1 MTVEMVLRI
10 AYFVLKKSSAIGN
23 TQYARMYRFVGL
35 FFASILLFVACQAGG
50 NTLKPIRPEA
60 TPVGPFDSRPIPVS
74 FSDLNDNPGAYQNKL
89 IRVSGTYTR
98 LPLPT
103 CGHTSGP
110 RLEWALVSG
119 NLRLD
124 ARGFEPVLRLLPGG
138 IILTVD
144 GFWRQYQGP
153 LGCGKEADDGTA
165 WYLETLQ
172 IVQPNP
178 LPGVFEVGVSPGVDQ
193 PPDPLAPTPDGTGTA
208 EPELQ
213 ITLIAGTP
221 TGTIGLTPSPTT
233 SGGIPT
239 STPTRTPTLSA
250 PVTGT
255 ATPSRTPTVPIT
267 GTPPTPTPTPT
278 PSQTPPPGATQPGPA
293 TPTSIVPSTPPGYPG
308 PGDDPPPTSYP

>member
-1 MTVEMVLRI
+1 M
-10 AYFVLKKSSAIGN
+10 GN

-35 FFASILLFVACQAGG
+35 FFVLILFLVACQAGG
-50 NTLKPIRPEA
+50 NSLKPIRPEP
-60 TPVGPFDSRPIPVS
+60 TPIGPFEGRPIPVS
-74 FSDLNDNPGAYQNKL
+74 FPDLNDNPAAYQNKL

-103 CGHTSGP
+103 CRHISGP

-138 IILTVD
+138 IILTVE

-153 LGCGKEADDGTA
+153 LGCGKGADEGTA

-178 LPGVFEVGVSPGVDQ
+178 LPGVLEAGVVQ
-193 PPDPLAPTPDGTGTA
+193 PQEPLAPTPDGEDTA

-221 TGTIGLTPSPTT
+221 TTTVSVTPSPTG
-233 SGGIPT
+233 SGIP
-239 STPTRTPTLSA
+239 
-250 PVTGT
+250 T
-255 ATPSRTPTVPIT
+255 ATPSGTPTVPALGTATATPSSTATVPIT
-267 GTPPTPTPTPT
+267 GTPPTATLTPT
-278 PSQTPPPGATQPGPA
+278 PSQTPPPGATQASP
-293 TPTSIVPSTPPGYPG
+293 PTSLPPSPPGYPG
-308 PGDDPPPTSYP
+308 PEPLPPPGYP